1 MGSAPL
7 LPFSSV
13 PTHGRRRLKIT
24 TMKLRLGQG
33 GNRCPVSSGHFSF
46 RALAARGQQAPYY
59 LQISKCRRPNLRR
72 ADQGSEYFYSLKL
85 EVSNAQSQSWFNV
98 CRCTF
103 EASR

>member
-33 GNRCPVSSGHFSF
+33 GNLV
-46 RALAARGQQAPYY
+46 AP
-59 LQISKCRRPNLRR
+59 LRR
-72 ADQGSEYFYSLKL
+72 SIFLFGRWQR
-85 EVSNAQSQSWFNV
+85 EVNKPRTTCKYPTIGALFSDAPSKA
-98 CRCTF
+98 
-103 EASR
+103 ASTLIH